1 MTNKQSELEY
11 QLEEM
16 IDGHGLLHV
25 LSTLSVIAREKADHI
40 NASYQDRVLAKTWI
54 RDANRIDRVAREI
67 SN

>member
-40 NASYQDRVLAKTWI
+40 NASYQDRVLAKT
-54 RDANRIDRVAREI
+54 
-67 SN
+67 